1 MNDLIGKVLT
11 WATARQIIQHSN
23 SQTQLLKTVSEL
35 GELSDAVLKKD
46 RAGIMDGIGDVLVTL
61 IIVAELER
69 LGIDECLAAA
79 YNEIKDRR
87 GRLTAEG
94 VFVKEEAA

>member
-1 MNDLIGKVLT
+1 
-11 WATARQIIQHSN
+11 
-23 SQTQLLKTVSEL
+23 
-35 GELSDAVLKKD
+35 
-46 RAGIMDGIGDVLVTL
+46 MDGIGDVLVTL

-69 LGIDECLAAA
+69 LGVDECLAAA